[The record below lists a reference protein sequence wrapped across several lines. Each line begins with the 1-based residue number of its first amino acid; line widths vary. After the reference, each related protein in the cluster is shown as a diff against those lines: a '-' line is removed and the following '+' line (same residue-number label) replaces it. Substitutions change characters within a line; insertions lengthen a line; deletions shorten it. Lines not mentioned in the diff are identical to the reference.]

1 MLGTSNIKQVVIL
14 AMLVQTRRISSSFN
28 ARLGQALYNR
38 AALQKM

>member
-28 ARLGQALYNR
+28 SRLGQALYNR